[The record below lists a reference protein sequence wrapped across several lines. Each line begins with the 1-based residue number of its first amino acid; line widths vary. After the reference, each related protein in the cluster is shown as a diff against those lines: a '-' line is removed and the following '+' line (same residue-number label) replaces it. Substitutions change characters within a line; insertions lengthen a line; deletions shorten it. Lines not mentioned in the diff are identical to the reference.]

1 MKKVLA
7 LLLALVLTMSMASC
21 AMADTAEIALI
32 TDIGTIDDKSF
43 NQGCW
48 EGIKAYADAA
58 NISYQYYQ
66 PAAQGTDVYLDEIDK
81 AVNNGAKI
89 IVTPGYLFEEPVY
102 IAQDMYPEVTFILI
116 DGNPHNADY
125 SEYRTEANAV
135 GIIFKEEESGFL
147 AGYAAVKDGYT
158 KLGFMGGM
166 AVPAVIR
173 FGYGFAQGAEYAA
186 KEMGLT
192 DVTLNYHYTGGFAA
206 TPEAQALAA
215 SWYNSGVE
223 VIFGCGG
230 AVGNSVMAAAE
241 EAGKAVIGVDVDQSN
256 ESETVVTSAM
266 KGISEAVASMLEAYY
281 AGTFPAGGALNLG
294 AAEAGVKLP
303 METSKFKSFAQADYD
318 AIFAKLVT
326 GEIALTKD
334 TTGADADGDGVMD
347 AVTVEQLPLEI
358 VKITVVQ

>member
-1 MKKVLA
+1 MKKFLA
-7 LLLALVLTMSMASC
+7 LLLALVMTMSFTAF
-21 AMADTAEIALI
+21 AMADGAEIALI

-43 NQGCW
+43 NQGAW
-48 EGIKAYADAA
+48 EGIKAYADA
-58 NISYQYYQ
+58 NGVSYQYYQ

-89 IVTPGYLFEEPVY
+89 IVTPGYLFEEPIY

-116 DGNPHNADY
+116 DGNPHDADY
-125 SEYRTEANAV
+125 NYRTEANVV
-135 GIIFKEEESGFL
+135 GIVFQEEQSGFL

-241 EAGKAVIGVDVDQSN
+241 EAGKAVIGVDVDQSS
-256 ESETVVTSAM
+256 ESDTVVTSAM
-266 KGISEAVASMLEAYY
+266 KGISEAVASMIEAYY
-281 AGTFPAGGALNLG
+281 AGNFPAGGALNLG
-294 AAEAGVKLP
+294 AAEQGVKLP
-303 METSKFKSFAQADYD
+303 MATSKFTTFTQADYD
-318 AIFAKLVT
+318 AVFGKLVA
-326 GEIALTKD
+326 GEITLVKD
-334 TTGADADGDGVMD
+334 MD
-347 AVTVEQLPLEI
+347 AEGNAVAPEQLPLEI

>member
-1 MKKVLA
+1 MKKFLA
-7 LLLALVLTMSMASC
+7 LLMALVMTMSFTAC
-21 AMADTAEIALI
+21 AMAEGSEIALI

-43 NQGCW
+43 NQGAW
-48 EGIKAYADAA
+48 EGIKAYADNAGV
-58 NISYQYYQ
+58 SYQYYQ

-89 IVTPGYLFEEPVY
+89 VVTPGYLFEEPIY
-102 IAQDMYPEVTFILI
+102 IAQDMYPETTFILI
-116 DGNPHNADY
+116 DGNPHDADY
-125 SEYRTEANAV
+125 NYRTEANVV
-135 GIIFKEEESGFL
+135 GILFQEEQSGFL

-241 EAGKAVIGVDVDQSN
+241 EAGKAVIGVDVDQSS
-256 ESETVVTSAM
+256 ESDTVITSAM
-266 KGISEAVASMLEAYY
+266 KGISEAVASMIEAYY
-281 AGTFPAGGALNLG
+281 AGSFPAGGALNLG
-294 AAEAGVKLP
+294 AVEQGVKLP
-303 METSKFKSFAQADYD
+303 METSKFKTFTQADYD
-318 AIFAKLVT
+318 AIFAKLVS
-326 GEIALTKD
+326 GEVVLTKD
-334 TTGADADGDGVMD
+334 ADAEGN
-347 AVTVEQLPLEI
+347 AVNPENLPLEI

>member
-116 DGNPHNADY
+116 DGNPHDADY
-125 SEYRTEANAV
+125 NYRTENNVV

-173 FGYGFAQGAEYAA
+173 FGYGFAQGAECAA

-223 VIFGCGG
+223 VVFGCGG

-241 EAGKAVIGVDVDQSN
+241 EAGKAVIGVDVDQSS
-256 ESETVVTSAM
+256 ESATVITSAM
-266 KGISEAVASMLEAYY
+266 KGLAPAVTSMLEAYY
-281 AGTFPAGGALNLG
+281 GNTFPAAGALNLG

-303 METSKFKSFAQADYD
+303 METSKFTTFTQADYD
-318 AIFAKLVT
+318 AIYAKLVA
-326 GEIALTKD
+326 GEIVLTKD
-334 TTGADADGDGVMD
+334 ANEAGAVA
-347 AVTVEQLPLEI
+347 VEQLPLEI

>member
-116 DGNPHNADY
+116 DGNPHDADY
-125 SEYRTEANAV
+125 NYRTESNVV

-223 VIFGCGG
+223 VVFGCGG

-241 EAGKAVIGVDVDQSN
+241 EAGKAVIGVDVDQSS
-256 ESETVVTSAM
+256 ESATVITSAM
-266 KGISEAVASMLEAYY
+266 KGLAPAVTSMLEAYY
-281 AGTFPAGGALNLG
+281 GNTFPAAGALNLG

-303 METSKFKSFAQADYD
+303 METSKFNTFTQADYD
-318 AIFAKLVT
+318 AIYAKLVA
-326 GEIALTKD
+326 GEIVLTKD
-334 TTGADADGDGVMD
+334 ANEAGAVA
-347 AVTVEQLPLEI
+347 VEQLPLEI